1 MTKNNSLLLI
11 SFIRDSK
18 DVSCLIDFLS
28 EGETLADA
36 RPVPVT
42 AVGFEGFQMV
52 ASQFSFIEF
61 QGFLLGSLSGVGHI
75 AFAWLLNTID
85 I

>member
-42 AVGFEGFQMV
+42 AVGFEGLLMV
-52 ASQFSFIEF
+52 ASQLSLVEF
-61 QGFLLGSLSGVGHI
+61 QRFLLCSFRGVGHV
-75 AFAWLLNTID
+75 ALSWFLNAID